1 MHLHYRPTEETQR
14 ERKEY
19 ETLSFSTRSQ
29 KLFFFFCGG
38 GEGVGWWGQFFHFT
52 TSNCEDCKNKYMIEN
67 KAGKVKVV
75 TLNVREQSLKLYL
88 ITNNHI
94 YGSCFRKIITIQE
107 LEEKSTI

>member
-19 ETLSFSTRSQ
+19 ETLSFSTRSL
-29 KLFFFFCGG
+29 KLFFFVG
-38 GEGVGWWGQFFHFT
+38 GVGGWGRWGQFFHFT

-75 TLNVREQSLKLYL
+75 KLNVRDQSLKLYL

>member
-19 ETLSFSTRSQ
+19 ETLNFSTRPL
-29 KLFFFFCGG
+29 KLFFGG
-38 GEGVGWWGQFFHFT
+38 GGGGWGGDNSST
-52 TSNCEDCKNKYMIEN
+52 LSTSNCEDCKNKYMIEN

-94 YGSCFRKIITIQE
+94 YGSCFRKIITIQK
-107 LEEKSTI
+107 LEEKPTI